1 MPNVRRAGDRK
12 KTRSPNLVEVS
23 GTALESVSCRRAEA
37 AVFWI
42 ISHM

>member
-1 MPNVRRAGDRK
+1 MSDGPVTE

-23 GTALESVSCRRAEA
+23 GTALERVSCRRAEA